1 MGIANTRTTRQ
12 TITIIFFAWLIWI
25 GIDFLFHASLL
36 QSFWNASIAAFKKPN
51 ELFSLIPYGY
61 LSFLL
66 LTVFLYLLVSKIR
79 EKNPTPN
86 YLIYLA
92 VISGLL
98 LSGSNFFAQYSYL
111 NIPPVTLLIFN
122 AVYFIEIVVSVYDI
136 GRGIEQYHFKTIW
149 LEGFSGIHFNDHYWP
164 HHSEHT
170 LNLGSMNTIL
180 HFMQTNKKNQG

>member
-122 AVYFIEIVVSVYDI
+122 AVYFIEIVVSVYVI
-136 GRGIEQYHFKTIW
+136 GRGIEQYHLKQYGWRVFLAFILMIITGLIIQN
-149 LEGFSGIHFNDHYWP
+149 IH
-164 HHSEHT
+164 
-170 LNLGSMNTIL
+170 
-180 HFMQTNKKNQG
+180 